1 MSLRGVILGTVLQI
15 MLAYFFFMLV
25 VFSAA
30 GIANAGGLSKFQAG
44 VLDFSIYALPATCL
58 VSAGIVLCFYKSGA
72 GPSSYWWYAAP
83 LAALVLY
90 FVYAVNLNGGA

>member
-1 MSLRGVILGTVLQI
+1 MSLIGVVLGTLLQM

-30 GIANAGGLSKFQAG
+30 GVANGGGLSPFQMG

-58 VSAGIVLCFYKSGA
+58 VSAGIVFYLYMRGG
-72 GPSSYWWYAAP
+72 GPSSYWWYAFP
-83 LAALVLY
+83 LAAMALY
-90 FVYAVNLNGGA
+90 FVYALSLN

>member
-1 MSLRGVILGTVLQI
+1 MSLKGIVLGTLLQV

-30 GIANAGGLSKFQAG
+30 GIANGGGLSEFQTE

-58 VSAGIVLCFYKSGA
+58 VSAVIVFCLYKRGG
-72 GPSSYWWYAAP
+72 GPSSYWWHAVP
-83 LAALVLY
+83 LAAMALY
-90 FVYAVNLNGGA
+90 FAYALSLN

>member
-1 MSLRGVILGTVLQI
+1 MSLIGVILGTLLQM
-15 MLAYFFFMLV
+15 MLAYFFFMVV

-30 GIANAGGLSKFQAG
+30 GIANGGGLSAFQTG

-58 VSAGIVLCFYKSGA
+58 VSAGIVLCLYKSGA
-72 GPSSYWWYAAP
+72 GSSSYWWYASP
-83 LAALVLY
+83 LAAMALY